1 MALLSKNPVMISG
14 LRDLRERQKIRSR
27 LRLEIRPGLGLFP
40 KSQVLSSRLDLV
52 VQHRARFRDDGSSPN
67 QQSETYVCDNRISE
81 TPSNLTFEL
90 WIG

>member
-1 MALLSKNPVMISG
+1 MALLSNNIMISG

-67 QQSETYVCDNRISE
+67 QQSEALVFDN
-81 TPSNLTFEL
+81 
-90 WIG
+90 